1 MARSNE
7 SLAQKREKLIGSF
20 LHKHWYRYLIGILIL
35 LLVDVLQIYIPGYI
49 KTLVDSLESSAGDLA
64 VVASSIQIILLISVG
79 IFFSRFFWRWFII
92 GSSRMFEEFLRN
104 RLFSKLLSLSPSFYD
119 RIKVGDIMARMTNDV
134 SATRMMLSQ
143 GVIMLTDAI
152 VLSVLSIYM
161 MITQVD
167 WRLTLIGMIPLPFL
181 GLIAVGFGRAIHH
194 RFTAVQNTFSDITDL
209 AQESLDGIRV
219 VKSYAIQPER
229 NTRFGSKCA
238 EYFAKSMNLV
248 RVWGLFFPLIELF
261 ASLGTVF
268 ALFYGGHLIITGQIS
283 LGQFIAFTQYLGLLV
298 WPMIAIGWVINIIQ
312 RGRASYKRLN
322 WIVEQVSEVQEPVT
336 PEKADLSKQI
346 EIRDLSFSYPGSE
359 KLALK
364 SLSLTIEKGK
374 TVAFVGQTGSGKSTL
389 GKLLVKMYSVPV
401 GKIFIGGKDINALS
415 MKDIRDQVSYVPQET
430 FLFSATIEQNI
441 AFSHDVYSAEEVQ
454 NYAKLA
460 AVHDNIADFPEGYR
474 TLVGERGITLSGGQ
488 KQRVAIARALMKK
501 TPVVILDDCLSAVDV
516 ETEMHILRSLEDEI
530 ADRTTILVSH
540 RLKAVASA
548 DLIVVFDNGQIAESD
563 THVDLLEKNGIY
575 ATLYKKQLLEEEI
588 KRRPTP

>member
-1 MARSNE
+1 MAGTDE
-7 SLAQKREKLIGSF
+7 SKAQKSEKLIGSF
-20 LHKHWYRYLIGILIL
+20 LQKKWHRYLMGVLIL
-35 LLVDVLQIYIPGYI
+35 LLVDILQIYIPRYI
-49 KTLVDSLESSAGDLA
+49 QTLVDNLESSAGNMA
-64 VVASSIQIILLISVG
+64 VVASAIQVILLISVG

-134 SATRMMLSQ
+134 GATRMMLSQ
-143 GVIMLTDAI
+143 GVTMLTDSI
-152 VLSVLSIYM
+152 VLSILSIYM
-161 MITQVD
+161 MITQID

-181 GLIAVGFGRAIHH
+181 GFIAVGFGRTIHH
-194 RFTAVQNTFSDITDL
+194 RFMAVQNTFSDITDL

-229 NTRFGSKCA
+229 NHRFGKKCS
-238 EYFAKSMNLV
+238 EYFAKSMHLV
-248 RVWGLFFPLIELF
+248 KVWGLFFPLIELF

-268 ALFYGGHLIITGQIS
+268 ALFYGGRLVITGQIS

-298 WPMIAIGWVINIIQ
+298 WPMIAVGWVINIIQ

-322 WIVEQVSEVQEPVT
+322 WIAEQVSEVQEPAV
-336 PEKADLSKQI
+336 PEKADLNKEI

-359 KLALK
+359 KQALK
-364 SLSLTIEKGK
+364 NITLTIEKGK

-389 GKLLVKMYSVPV
+389 GKLLVKMYSVPA
-401 GKIFIGGKDINALS
+401 GKIVIGGKDINALS

-430 FLFSATIEQNI
+430 FLFSATIEENI
-441 AFSHDVYSAEEVQ
+441 AFSHDAYSIEEVQ
-454 NYAKLA
+454 SYAKLA

-516 ETEMHILRSLEDEI
+516 ETEMHILRSLESEI

-540 RLKAVASA
+540 RLKAVATA
-548 DLIVVFDNGQIAESD
+548 DLIVVFENGRIAESG
-563 THVDLLEKNGIY
+563 THAELLERSGMY

-588 KRRPTP
+588 ERRPTR

>member
-1 MARSNE
+1 
-7 SLAQKREKLIGSF
+7 
-20 LHKHWYRYLIGILIL
+20 
-35 LLVDVLQIYIPGYI
+35 
-49 KTLVDSLESSAGDLA
+49 
-64 VVASSIQIILLISVG
+64 
-79 IFFSRFFWRWFII
+79 
-92 GSSRMFEEFLRN
+92 
-104 RLFSKLLSLSPSFYD
+104 
-119 RIKVGDIMARMTNDV
+119 
-134 SATRMMLSQ
+134 
-143 GVIMLTDAI
+143 
-152 VLSVLSIYM
+152 
-161 MITQVD
+161 
-167 WRLTLIGMIPLPFL
+167 
-181 GLIAVGFGRAIHH
+181 
-194 RFTAVQNTFSDITDL
+194 
-209 AQESLDGIRV
+209 
-219 VKSYAIQPER
+219 
-229 NTRFGSKCA
+229 
-238 EYFAKSMNLV
+238 
-248 RVWGLFFPLIELF
+248 
-261 ASLGTVF
+261 
-268 ALFYGGHLIITGQIS
+268 
-283 LGQFIAFTQYLGLLV
+283 
-298 WPMIAIGWVINIIQ
+298 
-312 RGRASYKRLN
+312 
-322 WIVEQVSEVQEPVT
+322 
-336 PEKADLSKQI
+336 
-346 EIRDLSFSYPGSE
+346 
-359 KLALK
+359 
-364 SLSLTIEKGK
+364 
-374 TVAFVGQTGSGKSTL
+374 VAFVGQTGSGKSTL

-548 DLIVVFDNGQIAESD
+548 DLIVVFDNGQIAESG
-563 THVDLLEKNGIY
+563 THVELLEKNGMY